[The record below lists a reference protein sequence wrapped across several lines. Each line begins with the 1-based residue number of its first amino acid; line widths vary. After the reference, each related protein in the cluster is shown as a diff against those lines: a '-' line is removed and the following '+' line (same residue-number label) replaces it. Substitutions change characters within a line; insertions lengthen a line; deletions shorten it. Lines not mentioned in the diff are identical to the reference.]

1 MTVRMMNT
9 KRFLVVIVGP
19 TGSGKTDLSI
29 KLASH
34 YGTEIIST
42 DSRQIYKGMKIGTA
56 QPSDEQL
63 QQVKHHFIACVDIN
77 THYNCATFEREALDK
92 LGELFLKHEVV
103 IAVGGAGLYVDA
115 LCDGMD
121 DLPDADMELRAR
133 LQVQMQEKGLDAL
146 FRQLQELDAE
156 YSRVVD
162 RHNPARVLRAVEV
175 CLQTSRPYSEFRKG
189 ETKRRDFD
197 VIKIGVQRPRDV
209 LYKRINERVDEMVRQ
224 GLVGEARAFYPFRN
238 LKSLQTVGYKELF
251 EAFDGNISE
260 EEAVELIKRNSR
272 RYAKRQMTWFGRD
285 DRIHWFEPHD
295 VDKIIS
301 HIDEQTKTHG

>member
-19 TGSGKTDLSI
+19 TGSGKTDLGI
-29 KLASH
+29 ELASH

-56 QPSDEQL
+56 QPSNEQL
-63 QQVKHHFIACVDIN
+63 QHVKHHFIACVDIN

-133 LQVQMQEKGLDAL
+133 LQVQLQEKGLDAL

-189 ETKRRDFD
+189 ETKHRDFD
-197 VIKIGVQRPRDV
+197 VIKIGVQWPRDI

-285 DRIHWFEPHD
+285 KRICWFEPHD